1 MARILF
7 MGTPDY
13 ARRILKAIQS
23 PRDEFLVV
31 TKPDM
36 PVGRHRQ
43 LTPSPVAEWAVSR
56 GLPVL
61 KPVRLK
67 DVRADW
73 ESFRPDWILTA
84 AFGRILP
91 RWALEL
97 PRYGA
102 YNLHASLL
110 PRWRGPNPIAW
121 AIRSGDPVTGAT
133 LMRMDEGV
141 DTGPVVSQVEL
152 GLDPQET
159 TGQLTIR
166 LADAAA
172 ALWLDAVAT
181 AVNRLPEVPQRSDG
195 VMYAPKF
202 DPAESRLDWNLPAER
217 VDAWVRSMT
226 PEPGAYTMIGSD
238 RIKILQTS
246 VSGVTVGDPPGTA
259 RLEGS
264 DWLVASGGKEAVRV
278 SAIQPAGR
286 RPMAPAD
293 FARGR
298 RGETEWLLT

>member
-13 ARRILKAIQS
+13 ARRILEAIQS
-23 PRDEFLVV
+23 DRDEFLVV

-36 PVGRHRQ
+36 PVGRHRR
-43 LTPSPVAEWAVSR
+43 LTPSPVAEWSGSH

-61 KPVRLK
+61 KPGRLK
-67 DVRADW
+67 DARADW
-73 ESFRPDWILTA
+73 ESFQPDWILTA

-121 AIRSGDPVTGAT
+121 AIRSGDAVTGVT

-152 GLDPQET
+152 ALGPHET
-159 TGQLTIR
+159 TGHMTTR

-172 ALWLDAVAT
+172 DLWLRAAAAAVG
-181 AVNRLPEVPQRSDG
+181 RLPEVPQPSEG
-195 VMYAPKF
+195 VTHAPKF

-217 VDAWVRSMT
+217 IDAWVRSMT
-226 PEPGAYTMIGSD
+226 PEPGAYTMLGSE

-246 VSGVTVGDPPGTA
+246 VSGVAVGDPPGTA
-259 RLEGS
+259 RLEGTE
-264 DWLVASGGKEAVRV
+264 WRVASGGTKSVLV

-298 RGETEWLLT
+298 RGETAWRLT